1 MNLLFNPPLLIKIAK
16 DYLSDMDRL
25 TRYSFDKIDE
35 YRNNAFRKLIQYAYT
50 VPIYRDKYKKAEV
63 KIQDIKSIEDI
74 VKLPIVHREDLIKSY
89 PHGLIP
95 PVPRRD
101 RILVN
106 TSGSTRNPVKLYMD
120 QYILMRSLILYV
132 RELKYYGMRWNK
144 SRISIIGNFYQQT
157 ALTRYFASG
166 AEPSLKPFFSFKNIQ
181 LLNADDDLKEMIK
194 RLDDFKPE
202 FIIGFPGPLRHLAL
216 LKKEGY
222 GKNVEPRCIVSS
234 GGLIDRYEKK
244 NIEKIF
250 GARVFDIYGSTE
262 AGPIS
267 FECEKG
273 NFHINSDAVY
283 LEVVNRDGEIL
294 EKGKKGKLVI
304 TRLYGRG
311 TPIIRYTGMGDIITL
326 KEGSCSCGL
335 QTELLAKVHGRI
347 KETLV
352 LPDKKLVLPDELADV
367 PGKVMLELKTDKID
381 RIQIVQR
388 SLSKIDVLV
397 IINQDKRNKGASVE
411 KLFEGLKREYQKLF
425 GSKVEVDVKEV
436 EKLEA
441 EDEQGEITPGV
452 LTKIDANNYI

>member
-1 MNLLFNPPLLIKIAK
+1 MSLLLNPPLLVKIIKEYI
-16 DYLSDMDRL
+16 SDMGRL
-25 TRYSFDKIDE
+25 EKYSFDKINK
-35 YRNNAFRKLIQYAYT
+35 YRNNVFKKLIKYAYT
-50 VPIYRDKYKKAEV
+50 VPVYRDKYKKAGI

-74 VKLPIVHREDLIKSY
+74 IKLPIVHREDLIKSY

-95 PVPRRD
+95 PIQRRD

-106 TSGSTRNPVKLYMD
+106 TSGSTRNPVRLYMD
-120 QYILMRSLILYV
+120 QYTLLKSLILYV
-132 RELKYYGMRWNK
+132 RELRHYGIKWTK

-157 ALTRYFASG
+157 ALTRYFTSA
-166 AEPSLKPFFSFKNIQ
+166 AAPSLKPFFSLKNIQ
-181 LLNADDDLKEMIK
+181 LLNADDDLKEMMK
-194 RLDDFKPE
+194 RIDEFKPE

-222 GKNVEPRCIVSS
+222 GKNVEPQCIVSS
-234 GGLIDRYEKK
+234 GGLIDSYEKK

-283 LEVVNRDGEIL
+283 LEVANRDGEIL

-397 IINQDKRNKGASVE
+397 IINQDKRNKGAPVE

-441 EDEQGEITPGV
+441 EDEQGEITPGI
-452 LTKIDANNYI
+452 LTKIDANSYI